1 MNNVTSGKMALDNL
15 DGDIF
20 EPQSKLIKLLLK
32 KNKEQKNMNQ
42 IRAKKTRKKE
52 RNSLARKMQEIEM
65 EQKEHISKNLEFYVP
80 KNKITGLFKNIQDF
94 LKKRENKQYN
104 EKENLIKLLEAND
117 FKVTEFQTRHDK
129 ELYIDHRVEY
139 TINGEDV
146 EIGRLTTMVPRKLF
160 DEIRSEHEKTSS
172 LKVIKE

>member
-1 MNNVTSGKMALDNL
+1 MNNVRTGKMTLDDL

-20 EPQSKLIKLLLK
+20 ETQSKLIKLLLK
-32 KNKEQKNMNQ
+32 KNKEQKKKNQ
-42 IRAKKTRKKE
+42 LRAKRTRKKE
-52 RNSLARKMQEIEM
+52 RNSLARRMKEVEM

-80 KNKITGLFKNIQDF
+80 KSKITGLFKNIQEF
-94 LKKRENKQYN
+94 LKKKENKQYN

-146 EIGRLTTMVPRKLF
+146 EIGRFTTMIPKKVF
-160 DEIRSEHEKTSS
+160 DEIRNEHEKTST